1 MVSSK
6 RWSKLTILPSYSRFI
21 LSLAFPYFSDK
32 ITSSQDQTHT
42 PGGILSYP
50 STRCTGGVNP
60 RTRLPYPPPVRPLP
74 LVERVTSPVTVGD
87 SVMLSK
93 LSDQICSIE
102 HKDHVEHSTERRVVK
117 HHSPKSMPE
126 IIEETKALFKPS
138 VDQRLPPLDP
148 PTLSPTIKTK
158 SRKGAPFSPQTNHF
172 DRVFDDQ
179 YNPSCTIQS
188 NPSVT
193 DESCSVMATT
203 KSFFPQL
210 HVERSSSM
218 AEIKESDISHS
229 DHWTSF
235 PQPKKTSKKKSR
247 RFAKCESFSVLES
260 PSQPSLSSS
269 TTTRRNITNRL
280 NNIPSSPY
288 EPNTTLHKL
297 VPSKTHQE
305 RIRNSSNH
313 MRRVKSCDLHGK
325 YEENRQ
331 YKQQNTL

>member
-1 MVSSK
+1 
-6 RWSKLTILPSYSRFI
+6 
-21 LSLAFPYFSDK
+21 
-32 ITSSQDQTHT
+32 
-42 PGGILSYP
+42 
-50 STRCTGGVNP
+50 
-60 RTRLPYPPPVRPLP
+60 
-74 LVERVTSPVTVGD
+74 
-87 SVMLSK
+87 MLSK

-102 HKDHVEHSTERRVVK
+102 VVK
-117 HHSPKSMPE
+117 HHSPKSMAE
-126 IIEETKALFKPS
+126 IIEETMALFKPS

-148 PTLSPTIKTK
+148 PTLSPTIKRK

-210 HVERSSSM
+210 HVERNSSM
-218 AEIKESDISHS
+218 VEIRESDISHS
-229 DHWTSF
+229 DHWSSF
-235 PQPKKTSKKKSR
+235 PQPKKTSKKISR
-247 RFAKCESFSVLES
+247 RFAKSESFSALES
-260 PSQPSLSSS
+260 PPQPSLSSS
-269 TTTRRNITNRL
+269 RWNTTNRL
-280 NNIPSSPY
+280 NNVPSSPY
-288 EPNTTLHKL
+288 APNTTLNL